1 MDFKFVS
8 LAWRFVRQRLSPK
21 NNFSFAVPDHMSHR
35 TTQILRDVIN
45 NSLCANC
52 GACLTSV
59 IHGKC
64 FMAPTPRGP
73 EPSFTSD
80 TEFDD
85 RILEVCPGVG
95 INYPELY
102 RHHYG
107 RLPEDA
113 RIGIVD
119 RLWIGYAANQEIRRK
134 GASGG
139 IMTAVLIHLLN
150 QKLVDA
156 VILARQGLP
165 SPSEAS
171 WYIARTPQEV
181 MECAQS
187 VYIPVSMLNA
197 LSFLLP
203 GETYAITCVPE
214 QSAALRVLQQQGN
227 PQAIQIKYVLGPYT
241 GTALEPDA
249 ITALLHLHHVKRNDK
264 VVSLQWRAGEWPGY
278 LEIIMESGKVI
289 RSKKVYYNFL
299 IPFYM
304 TTTSLVSMDFG
315 NEFTDLSVG
324 DAWSP
329 VYESKGQGFSV
340 VVSRTPE
347 MTHLLEEMG
356 DQLYLETKDVLEAS
370 NMHGHMID
378 FKKRGGYLRRR
389 WRQILGK
396 PVPLISWVPSPISF
410 SRKLT
415 ETVIICILTLTRTAP
430 AKFLLTFM
438 PESFMGFMFNKIRL
452 FWKSISKPVKRKGLK
467 NLTMIPK
474 SHIP

>member
-1 MDFKFVS
+1 MS
-8 LAWRFVRQRLSPK
+8 QR
-21 NNFSFAVPDHMSHR
+21 A
-35 TTQILRDVIN
+35 TQILRDVID

-52 GACLTSV
+52 GACLVSV
-59 IHGKC
+59 IHGEC
-64 FMAPTPRGP
+64 RMVSTPRGP
-73 EPSFTSD
+73 EPSFTPD

-85 RILEVCPGVG
+85 NILQVCPGVG

-102 RHHYG
+102 LSHYG
-107 RLPEDA
+107 KLPNDA
-113 RIGIVD
+113 RLGIVD

-139 IMTAVLIHLLN
+139 VMTAVLIHMLN

-156 VILARQGLP
+156 VILARQGRP

-171 WYIARTPQEV
+171 WYIARTPQEII
-181 MECAQS
+181 ECSQS
-187 VYIPVSMLNA
+187 VYIPVSMLEA
-197 LSFLLP
+197 LSSLSP

-227 PQAIQIKYVLGPYT
+227 PQALQIKYVLGPYT
-241 GTALEPDA
+241 GTALEPAA
-249 ITALLHLHHVKRNDK
+249 ITALLRLHHIKKNDP

-278 LEIIMESGKVI
+278 LEIITESGKVI

-299 IPFYM
+299 IPFYV
-304 TTTSLVSMDFG
+304 TTTSLVSMDFS

-329 VYESKGQGFSV
+329 AYENKGQGFSV
-340 VVSRTPE
+340 VVSRNPE
-347 MTHLLEEMG
+347 MTRLLEEMG
-356 DQLYLETKDVLEAS
+356 DQLCLEAKDVLEAS
-370 NMHGHMID
+370 SMHGHMID

-389 WRQILGK
+389 WRQIQGK
-396 PVPLISWVPSPISF
+396 QAPLISWVPSPLSF
-410 SRKLT
+410 SRKLA
-415 ETVIICILTLTRTAP
+415 ESVIILIFTLTRTAP

-438 PESFMGFMFNKIRL
+438 PESFMGVMFNKIRL

-467 NLTMIPK
+467 NMTMIPK
-474 SHIP
+474 STLS